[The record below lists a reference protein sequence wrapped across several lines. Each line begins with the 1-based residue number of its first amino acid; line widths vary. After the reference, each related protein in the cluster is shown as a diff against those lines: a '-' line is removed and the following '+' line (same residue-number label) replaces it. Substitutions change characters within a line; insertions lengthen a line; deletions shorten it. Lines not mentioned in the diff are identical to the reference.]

1 VLNGGL
7 PRLDGMDEGQR
18 IGLLVRRAGFGP
30 RPGELDGYR
39 QLGWD
44 ATLHQLLNPADTA
57 DQSLEDL
64 LGTLQG
70 SLLDLQNLE
79 DVQTW
84 WLYRMLQTQRPLQE
98 KLTLFW
104 HGHFAVA
111 NYKVGNPRLMHQ
123 HLDLLR
129 GGALGVFDDLLLG
142 VSKDPA
148 MLIWLDGATNRKAA
162 PNENYGRELL
172 ELFTLGIGNYT
183 EDDVKAAARAF
194 TGWNLRNGTT
204 FFFDPNQHDAGN
216 KVFLGREGELDGGDI
231 LSIVADHP
239 AAARRIA
246 GKLFAFFAY
255 PNPEPDVL
263 DSLAQTYLDSG
274 HDIRAVV
281 EAIFNSPAFVSD
293 RSLYEHVKSP
303 VEYVVGTV
311 RALNATVRERELIPA
326 LRLLGQEIL
335 NPPNVAGWPGGV
347 NWINPSTLLTRYNF
361 ATRAAFAQGQ
371 PNDGG
376 SVDAQQVLGI
386 SNLDDAGAAADSV
399 LQSLGNLA
407 LSPQAH
413 QALVD
418 YIQSPLTYPP
428 GFNGKPNPT
437 QAQAA
442 TDARLR
448 AALVLALSSSDYQ
461 VG

>member
-1 VLNGGL
+1 
-7 PRLDGMDEGQR
+7 MDEGQR
-18 IGLLVRRAGFGP
+18 IELLLRRAGFGL
-30 RPGELDGYR
+30 RPGELDQYT

-44 ATLHQLLNPADTA
+44 GTLQQLLNPPEAA
-57 DQSLEDL
+57 DQPLENL
-64 LGTLQG
+64 LTTLQG

-111 NYKVGNPRLMHQ
+111 NYKVNNPRLMHQ

-129 GGALGVFDDLLLG
+129 GGALGIFDDLLVA

-183 EDDVKAAARAF
+183 EQDVKAAARAF
-194 TGWNLRNGTT
+194 TGWNLRNGPS
-204 FFFDPNQHDAGN
+204 FFFDPNQHDAGD
-216 KVFLGREGELDGGDI
+216 KVFLGHEGEFDGTDI
-231 LSIVADHP
+231 LALVADQP
-239 AAARRIA
+239 ATARRIA
-246 GKLFAFFAY
+246 SKLFAFFAY
-255 PNPEPDVL
+255 PGPEPDVVE
-263 DSLAQTYLDSG
+263 SLAQTYLDSG
-274 HDIRAVV
+274 HDTRSLVA
-281 EAIFNSPAFVSD
+281 AIFQSSAFSSE
-293 RSLYEHVKSP
+293 RSLFEHVKSP
-303 VEYVVGTV
+303 VEYVIGTL
-311 RALNATVRERELIPA
+311 RGLNATVRERELIA
-326 LRLLGQEIL
+326 VLRLLGQEIL

-347 NWINPSTLLTRYNF
+347 SWINPSTLLTRYNF
-361 ATRAAFAQGQ
+361 ATRVAFAQGQ

-376 SVDAQQVLGI
+376 SIDAQLLLGVL
-386 SNLDDAGAAADSV
+386 NLDDPAEIVDGVLHTVGDVSLSAD
-399 LQSLGNLA
+399 
-407 LSPQAH
+407 AH

-428 GFNGKPNPT
+428 GFIGKPNPT
-437 QAQAA
+437 QIQLA
-442 TDARLR
+442 TDGRLR
-448 AALVLALSSSDYQ
+448 GALLMALASSDYQ